1 MDRSTLIGLLLG
13 WGAFVGAV
21 IWEGGGAGALGAFWN
36 PPAFLLV
43 IGGTVGATVLSF
55 PLDRIRALPATLR
68 KAFVAGDGP
77 DFGSVIRTLAGLAE
91 RARREGLLALE
102 PDIRRQSD
110 PFLKKGLGLAIDG
123 TDPELLREILETEIA
138 YLQRRHHEGANVLL
152 SMGGFAPTLGVI
164 GTVAGLVFMLLEMS
178 DQESMGRRI
187 SGAFIATLYG
197 VSFANLL
204 LLPIGNKL
212 KRRSEAEVLRLEMT
226 VEGILSIQSG
236 DNPRIVEEK
245 LKAFLSPEARRAV
258 RTVVGRK

>member
-102 PDIRRQSD
+102 PDVRRQSD
-110 PFLKKGLGLAIDG
+110 PFLKKGLAWRSTAPTPSCCARSWKPRSFTCSAG
-123 TDPELLREILETEIA
+123 TTRAPTSSCRWA
-138 YLQRRHHEGANVLL
+138 ASR
-152 SMGGFAPTLGVI
+152 PTLGVI

-212 KRRSEAEVLRLEMT
+212 KRRSEAEVLRW
-226 VEGILSIQSG
+226 
-236 DNPRIVEEK
+236 R
-245 LKAFLSPEARRAV
+245 
-258 RTVVGRK
+258 